1 VTEMG
6 PEYLNAILKSIR
18 RCPLTEEQVYR
29 LWRCAIKDDEKLL
42 DTLLEKVYDD
52 MIAFDTERADTVMQ
66 LIIDATKS
74 LDLHFERCSG
84 ISRMWR
90 TVPNWRP
97 RLDDG
102 LQFYTSIAQL

>member
-66 LIIDATKS
+66 LIIDRDEVAGLT
-74 LDLHFERCSG
+74 F
-84 ISRMWR
+84 R
-90 TVPNWRP
+90 TLLRDIKNVAHGPE
-97 RLDDG
+97 LAA
-102 LQFYTSIAQL
+102 SS

>member
-1 VTEMG
+1 MTEMG

-66 LIIDATKS
+66 LIIDRDEVAGLT
-74 LDLHFERCSG
+74 F
-84 ISRMWR
+84 R
-90 TVPNWRP
+90 TLLRDIKNVAHGPE
-97 RLDDG
+97 LAA
-102 LQFYTSIAQL
+102 SS

>member
-1 VTEMG
+1 MG

-66 LIIDATKS
+66 LIIDRDEVAGLT
-74 LDLHFERCSG
+74 F
-84 ISRMWR
+84 R
-90 TVPNWRP
+90 TLLRDIKNVAHGPE
-97 RLDDG
+97 LAA
-102 LQFYTSIAQL
+102 SS

>member
-66 LIIDATKS
+66 LIIDRDEVAGLT
-74 LDLHFERCSG
+74 F
-84 ISRMWR
+84 R
-90 TVPNWRP
+90 TLIREIKNVAHGPE
-97 RLDDG
+97 LAA
-102 LQFYTSIAQL
+102 SS